1 MRDNKKNRPVYR
13 FLAVLLTLAL
23 ILGTVSYAKPA
34 AAADGAPE
42 ADVVEE
48 TVETTVEQEETEE
61 TEAAEV
67 PEETKEEET
76 EEASADIVTEETETE
91 EVKAEEE
98 TEAETEETEE
108 PEAAEEAAEE
118 TGAAAEET
126 EAEETETAAEET
138 EAEETETAAEETT
151 AEAEETEAKAEE
163 TALEGTEEKAEE
175 TAAEETAAEETK
187 AETEAE
193 VKETEAESAAEE
205 TGEEEVYIPKTKVY
219 TKAGPFLP
227 PVLVGP
233 SSANARRLKAM
244 TKGGLQPMGND
255 TTTPDGLGL
264 SKTATPKEG
273 GGYTLTLE
281 AYTTGTVTS
290 ETVSIPVDIVLVLDQ
305 SGSMQ
310 YNFAGN
316 SSNYANSRQKAMQD
330 AVNNFIAAVGEK
342 YDAENSDHRISIVTF
357 GSNASVLEGWTDV
370 DEAGITTLTDDI
382 DGLPRQP
389 EGATNVGAGM
399 QNAQNLLTGSG
410 YSYSGPNTNRQKV
423 VVLFTDGIPTT
434 ASDFSVSVANNAI
447 SAAKSLKDAGATV
460 YSVGIF
466 TGADPDQLYGDTG
479 FNQNSNG
486 TVGSSWGNL
495 GFLFFGDMDA
505 VDVPA
510 GNRFLNYVSSNF
522 AKATEI
528 GLEDSSWSIII
539 ASYHGWE
546 ITKNFSRTTDGYYLT
561 ANDSASLNNIF
572 QSISEQISTPTIS
585 LGTGTVVKDIVAPQF
600 AVPENSTVRFY
611 TQPYQGNDSWGTRV
625 AVTDGSVHLVE
636 GTSDD
641 NVSVTGFDFDANCIT
656 EDPKQDGSH
665 GNKLIIEIDVEPDP
679 YFLGGTVTTNGPDSG
694 IVDEDGNTIAYF
706 DNPVVSEPAK
716 QLDPN
721 VENHDVSIYLT
732 QTADPADLVSIA
744 TMQLNNSEDVPI
756 TTLFNGINNA
766 GVMFE
771 VVLSN
776 GTESTTLTIPAE
788 AVVTIEDGKIVVK
801 DKDGN
806 PVGGW
811 NIPMLPEGEYTITTK
826 VTDIGDLNNS
836 QETTHQV
843 TSHVYVFKP
852 VLNFEDKHAY
862 YMGGKVD
869 VTAEEDW
876 KCETASAPEPEGEA
890 PTLTYTIN
898 GMTGEK
904 VDFTEDFEVKLADGK
919 VMIGETDVTADT
931 TFNRSCTSE
940 TLTDAEKSPAGT
952 GVMAKI
958 HVYLPD
964 YSFQD
969 MSAYYGEKLTFG
981 SELGDVTWKDA
992 NGKTADSTM
1001 DNTMPSIA
1009 MGLDNGHCIDSQD
1022 YVVVKE
1028 DFPVKATIYID
1039 DVDVTAALIE
1049 AGRIHR
1055 SCEEDASH
1063 TEVTADQAFVVH
1075 VKTLKLTVKKV
1086 IEGLFA
1092 DMTAKYNF
1100 TIDITHPSAEI
1111 ADQNL
1116 TALLGNGETK
1126 EIIELPVDASFTV
1139 TETDAKDNYT
1149 VTITSEGSRV
1159 TQNEDAA
1166 AGTLTKDTVVT
1177 VTNKLEEIPATG
1189 IKVETLTFSVGAMIL
1204 VFGCMAILY
1213 LKRRRAF

>member
-1 MRDNKKNRPVYR
+1 MRDNRKNRPIYR

-23 ILGTVSYAKPA
+23 ILGTVSFAKPA
-34 AAADGAPE
+34 AAAEGTAE

-48 TVETTVEQEETEE
+48 IVDVTEE
-61 TEAAEV
+61 KEEAEESEEAEI
-67 PEETKEEET
+67 PEETKEEA
-76 EEASADIVTEETETE
+76 EESSADVVTEETE
-91 EVKAEEE
+91 AEE
-98 TEAETEETEE
+98 TEAEEEAEAEE
-108 PEAAEEAAEE
+108 AVETEAAEE
-118 TGAAAEET
+118 TEAAAEETVAEETKAEVEETEAEETKAEAEET
-126 EAEETETAAEET
+126 EAEETVAEETVAEET
-138 EAEETETAAEETT
+138 ED
-151 AEAEETEAKAEE
+151 
-163 TALEGTEEKAEE
+163 
-175 TAAEETAAEETK
+175 
-187 AETEAE
+187 ETEAE
-193 VKETEAESAAEE
+193 VKETEEETIAEE
-205 TGEEEVYIPKTKVY
+205 TEEEEVYIPKTKVY

-227 PVLVGP
+227 PVAVGP
-233 SSANARRLKAM
+233 SANARRLKAM
-244 TKGGLQPMGND
+244 TKGGLRPMGND
-255 TTTPDGLGL
+255 TQTPDGLGM

-290 ETVSIPVDIVLVLDQ
+290 EEVSVPVDIVLVLDQ

-310 YNFAGN
+310 FDFDGN
-316 SSNYANSRQKAMQD
+316 ENVPYSQSRQKAMQD
-330 AVNNFIAAVGEK
+330 AVKNFITAVAEK

-357 GSNASVLEGWTDV
+357 GSNSSVLQGWTDV
-370 DEAGITTLTDDI
+370 DAAGVATLTSAI
-382 DGLPRQP
+382 DGLPDDP
-389 EGATNVGAGM
+389 EGATNAGAGM
-399 QNAQNLLTGSG
+399 GNAQRLLIGNQ
-410 YSYSGPNTNRQKV
+410 YSYDGPNETRQKV
-423 VVLFTDGIPTT
+423 AIMFTDGIPTT
-434 ASDFSVSVANNAI
+434 GTAFSLGVANGAI
-447 SAAKSLKDAGATV
+447 NAAKNLKNAGATV

-466 TGADPDQLYGDTG
+466 TGADPAQLYGDSG
-479 FNQNSNG
+479 FDQNSNG
-486 TVGSSWGNL
+486 TVGSTWGNV

-505 VDVPA
+505 VDIPA
-510 GNRFLNYVSSNF
+510 GNRFLNYLSSNF
-522 AKATEI
+522 ANTTEI
-528 GLEDSSWSIII
+528 GLDDASWSFIIR
-539 ASYHGWE
+539 YHGWE
-546 ITKNFSRTTDGYYLT
+546 ITKNFSRTTNGYYLT
-561 ANDSASLNNIF
+561 ANDSTSLNNIF
-572 QSISEQISTPTIS
+572 QNISEQISTPTIS

-600 AVPENSTVRFY
+600 AVPEGSTVRFY

-625 AVTDGSVHLVE
+625 QVTDGSVHLVE
-636 GTSDD
+636 GTSAD

-656 EDPKQDGSH
+656 EEPKQDGSH
-665 GNKLIIEIDVEPDP
+665 GNKLIIEIEVEPDP

-706 DNPVVSEPAK
+706 DNPTVSEPAK

-721 VENHDVSIYLT
+721 VQNHDVSIYLT

-744 TMQLNNSEDVPI
+744 TMTLNGGEDVPI

-776 GTESTTLTIPAE
+776 GTDSTTLTIPAE
-788 AVVTIEDGKIVVK
+788 SVVTIEDGKIVVK
-801 DKDGN
+801 DKNGN

-811 NIPMLPEGEYTITTK
+811 NIPALPEGEYTITTK
-826 VTDIGDLNNS
+826 VTDIGDLSNS

-940 TLTDAEKSPAGT
+940 TLTDAEKSPEGT

-964 YSFQD
+964 YSFED

-981 SELGDVTWKDA
+981 SALGDYTWTDA
-992 NGKTADSTM
+992 NGETAGSSM
-1001 DNTMPSIA
+1001 DNEAPSVA
-1009 MGLDNGHCIDSQD
+1009 MGLDNGHSIDSQD

-1063 TEVTADQAFVVH
+1063 TEVTADQALVVH

-1092 DMTAKYNF
+1092 DMTARYNF

-1126 EIIELPVDASFTV
+1126 EFLELPVDASFTV

-1166 AGTLTKDTVVT
+1166 TGTLTKDTVVT